1 MRQRGPVKP
10 AEDRDSG
17 QPGHNRAPT
26 SQPSEPTTN
35 SMGTAGPLT
44 RVNVN
49 LTQRTVAALDSA
61 VAKTGDSRTDTINRA
76 IQVYDLVQDLLRN
89 GDGRSL
95 LIKYPSG
102 ESERVFIM

>member
-1 MRQRGPVKP
+1 MRQRGPVRA
-10 AEDRDSG
+10 AEDRD
-17 QPGHNRAPT
+17 PGSAGHDDAPGPET
-26 SQPSEPTTN
+26 ETTTP

-49 LTQRTVAALDSA
+49 LTQRTMAALESA
-61 VAKTGDSRTDTINRA
+61 VMKTGDSRTDTINRA
-76 IQVYDLVQDLLRN
+76 IQVYDLVQDLLGN

-95 LIKYPSG
+95 VIRYPDG

>member
-10 AEDRDSG
+10 TEDRDPR
-17 QPGHNRAPT
+17 QPGPEDVPAP
-26 SQPSEPTTN
+26 PDGTTAN

-49 LTQRTVAALDSA
+49 LTQRTMTALDSA
-61 VAKTGDSRTDTINRA
+61 VQKTGDSRTDTINRA
-76 IQVYDLVQDLLRN
+76 IQVYDLVQDLLRG

-95 LIKYPSG
+95 VIKYPSG

>member
-10 AEDRDSG
+10 TEGRDSG
-17 QPGHNRAPT
+17 QPGHDRAPT
-26 SQPSEPTTN
+26 SPSEQAN
-35 SMGTAGPLT
+35 HSMGTAGPLT

-95 LIKYPSG
+95 VIKYPSG